1 LGDQWIGVLGG
12 SLAAAGFIKGCVPVI
27 LKAYLVW
34 MNLIKGGSGVRKD
47 SAWTAAKLAEWKQLV
62 TQMPIFLQKEDMAAR
77 VFAGG
82 EKISEP

>member
-1 LGDQWIGVLGG
+1 M
-12 SLAAAGFIKGCVPVI
+12 KGWVPVI

-34 MNLIKGGSGVRKD
+34 INLIKGGRGVRKD
-47 SAWTAAKLAEWKQLV
+47 SAWTAAKLEEWKQLV
-62 TQMPIFLQKEDMAAR
+62 THMPIFLQKEDMAAR